1 MFEILEHSLQ
11 LNVRFFTDCEK
22 IIVGLVKGVNQKFS
36 TDFNNLKNTLPA
48 EQASKLD
55 ICLNAVNGTS

>member
-1 MFEILEHSLQ
+1 MNLVVCL
-11 LNVRFFTDCEK
+11 FTDCEK